1 MSIFLRALNALL
13 MILLPVAL
21 GVSLARKA
29 NQPWKLFGI
38 GALTFIASQVV
49 HLPVL
54 YGLTALFKAKILPN
68 PPVEWSLIFNA
79 LVLGLL
85 AGLCEEIA
93 RYLAYRFFL
102 KQSRTWDN
110 ALMFAAGHGGIEA
123 ILLGLLVGATLV
135 QMIILRN
142 TGLSSLNLP
151 ADQLALA
158 QKQIAEYWAA
168 SDYTALLGA
177 FERLLA
183 IITHLALT
191 VIVLQTFIRNN
202 ILYLVLAIA
211 WHAIIDGVAVFAAGT
226 VGPYWAEAIITVFAL
241 VNLFWIFAFRS
252 GDAAPRAPTST

>member
-21 GVSLARKA
+21 GVFLARKA

-54 YGLTALFKAKILPN
+54 YGLTALFKAKILPS
-68 PPVEWSLIFNA
+68 PPVEGSLIFNA
-79 LVLGLL
+79 VILGLL

-93 RYLAYRFFL
+93 RYLTYRFFL
-102 KQSRTWDN
+102 KGSRTWNN
-110 ALMFAAGHGGIEA
+110 ALMFGAGHGGVEA
-123 ILLGLLVGATLV
+123 IILGLLVGVTLV

-142 TGLSSLNLP
+142 TGLDSLNLP

-158 QKQIAEYWAA
+158 QKQIADYWAA
-168 SDYTALLGA
+168 PDYTALLGA
-177 FERLLA
+177 LERLFA

-191 VIVLQTFIRNN
+191 VIVLQTFTRNN
-202 ILYLVLAIA
+202 VVYLILAIV
-211 WHAIIDGVAVFAAGT
+211 WHAIIDGVAVFAVGT
-226 VGPYWAEAIITVFAL
+226 VGPYWTEVIIAVFAL
-241 VNLFWIFAFRS
+241 VNLFLIFVFRL
-252 GDAAPRAPTST
+252 GDAASPAPSST

>member
-1 MSIFLRALNALL
+1 MSIFIRALNPFL

-21 GVSLARKA
+21 GAFLARKL
-29 NQPWKLFGI
+29 NQPWRLFGV

-79 LVLGLL
+79 VVLGLL

-93 RYLAYRFFL
+93 RYLTYRLFL
-102 KQSRTWDN
+102 KESRAWNN
-110 ALMFAAGHGGIEA
+110 ALMFGAGHGGIEA
-123 ILLGLLVGATLV
+123 IILGLLVGVTLM

-142 TGLSSLNLP
+142 IGLDSLNLP

-158 QKQIAEYWAA
+158 QKQIATYWAA
-168 SDYTALLGA
+168 PDYTALLGA
-177 FERLLA
+177 LERLFA

-211 WHAIIDGVAVFAAGT
+211 WHAIIDGVAVFAVGI
-226 VGPYWAEAIITVFAL
+226 VGPYWTEAIIAGFAL
-241 VNLFWIFAFRS
+241 MNLFLIFAFRS
-252 GDAAPRAPTST
+252 GVTASPAPAST